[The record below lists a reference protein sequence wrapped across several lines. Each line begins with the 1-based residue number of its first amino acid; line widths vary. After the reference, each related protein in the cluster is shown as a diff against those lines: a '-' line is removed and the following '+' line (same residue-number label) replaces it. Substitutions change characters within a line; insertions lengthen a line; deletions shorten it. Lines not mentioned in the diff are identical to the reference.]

1 MYIVLYDN
9 NNEKFHQHCT
19 AQENAS
25 EKYLK
30 ENMVQLQIFTAS
42 DYLQKSYIFD
52 NN

>member
-9 NNEKFHQHCT
+9 NNENFHQQCT